1 VLIRLL
7 GKDLSLI
14 VRNLKTLLSLFFFS
28 LLLAFVFSFSFL
40 SLGLTNI
47 GQSQLFP
54 AILVV
59 TILFVSCLLFSQT
72 VLAEREEGALLS
84 LIYSGYS
91 GVQLFASKLITN
103 YLILIAILISFLFEL
118 QLFYAELPSFATAR
132 LLLVILPFGLAIG
145 ALGTMLSLIAAV
157 SSNREVLFSI
167 LFFPLSLPAVG
178 AALELFKVAV
188 SGQEL
193 ELGSFA
199 MIVLLVSALIYTT
212 LGAILFDE
220 AV

>member
-1 VLIRLL
+1 MLIKLL
-7 GKDLSLI
+7 GKDLSL
-14 VRNLKTLLSLFFFS
+14 VARNLKSLVSLFFFS
-28 LLLAFVFSFSFL
+28 LLLAFVFSFAFL

-47 GQSQLFP
+47 SQSQLYP

-59 TILFVSCLLFSQT
+59 TTLFVSSLLFSQT
-72 VLAEREEGALLS
+72 ILAEREEGALLG
-84 LIYSGYS
+84 LVYAGYS
-91 GVQLFASKLITN
+91 GTLLFTSKLITN
-103 YLILIAILISFLFEL
+103 YLILVLILLSFIFEL
-118 QLFYAELPSFATAR
+118 ELFFAELPSSTVMQ
-132 LLLVILPFGLAIG
+132 LLTIILPFALAIT
-145 ALGTMLSLIAAV
+145 ALGTILSLIAAV
-157 SSNREVLFSI
+157 SSSRELLFSI
-167 LFFPLSLPAVG
+167 LFFPLALPSVG
-178 AALELFKVAV
+178 AALELFKITI